1 MGPILERGA
10 LSVLYT
16 PRVEHPQVLGL
27 GDVQRFFLVLHPD
40 RARDARL
47 ILVGRKRLPDG
58 ERARFWTAV
67 DRIAPPDLLLGELA
81 GAEYETKTL
90 GTRYQPPARLAA
102 AGRYALA
109 GHGAHTHLRYALALP
124 EALGPVH
131 QALQIRRRGS
141 YIAAVMNPERKRLG
155 SRQRRAYYRPE
166 IQARFRDRRFAPA
179 DPELLDVRD
188 AELVL
193 ISTPKDQAGD
203 LWAPPVDG
211 LELLGTYGLP
221 QTPALLRPA
230 LDGQW
235 R

>member
-1 MGPILERGA
+1 VGPILERGA
-10 LSVLYT
+10 LTVLYT
-16 PRVEHPQVLGL
+16 PRVEHPLVLGL
-27 GDVQRFFLVLHPD
+27 DDVQRFFLVLHPD
-40 RARDARL
+40 RDRDARL
-47 ILVGRKRLPDG
+47 ILVGRKRLPDSG
-58 ERARFWTAV
+58 RPRFWTAV
-67 DRIAPPDLLLGELA
+67 DRIAPPDLLLGELT
-81 GAEYETKTL
+81 GAEYETKTR

-109 GHGAHTHLRYALALP
+109 SHDAHTHLRYALALP

-131 QALQIRRRGS
+131 ESLRLQRRGS

-155 SRQRRAYYRPE
+155 SRRRRAYYRPDL
-166 IQARFRDRRFAPA
+166 QARFRDRRFAPA
-179 DPELLDVRD
+179 DPALLGVRD

-193 ISTPKDQAGD
+193 IPSPKDPVAD
-203 LWAPPVDG
+203 LAAPPVDG
-211 LELLGTYGLP
+211 LEVLGAYGLP